1 MLVVLRVIGL
11 AAAIALAL
19 TIAAWLFTGDRRWLR
34 LAWQVFKYSVF
45 ALVFVLILFAG
56 EALFH
61 AR

>member
-1 MLVVLRVIGL
+1 VLVVLRVIGL

-56 EALFH
+56 EALLH
-61 AR
+61 SL